1 MATSTDSLPRV
12 PRLLR
17 LVVTYLFISA
27 AALWLAEGDA
37 SATPSFIYQAF

>member
-1 MATSTDSLPRV
+1 MATTTDRRL
-12 PRLLR
+12 RLLR